1 MWAEL
6 KSHERMA
13 EPARLC
19 VTNQKGGVGKTTVAI
34 NLAGA
39 LNDRGRDVLFV
50 DLDPQGNATEGL
62 GLLEAYDA
70 EPPTLL
76 DALVDPEGVPREEI
90 VYDHEE
96 MDVVASNVDM
106 NAAAS
111 TLAAED
117 DAELRLDRLLTSL
130 ESNVDGDYDFV
141 VVDCPPH
148 LGAVTD
154 NGLVAAQNLVIPALA
169 EPTSKRSLE
178 LLFDYVGALE
188 MDHDVEI
195 EPQALVA
202 NRIENTNAADE
213 MLEWFEDALPETPL
227 YRVRKRVAFQRAFSA
242 GSSIFAV
249 EEENDMREVFASMA
263 ETLDERLTGTRLE
276 VSA

>member
-1 MWAEL
+1 
-6 KSHERMA
+6 MA

-76 DALVDPEGVPREEI
+76 DALVDPDDVPREEI
-90 VYDHEE
+90 VYEHEE

-111 TLAAED
+111 TLAAEA
-117 DAELRLDRLLTSL
+117 DAELRLDRLLTRL
-130 ESNVDGDYDFV
+130 ESESKSGTHDYDFV

-154 NGLVAAQNLVIPALA
+154 NGLVAAQNLIIPALA

-188 MDHDVEI
+188 MDHDVDI
-195 EPQALVA
+195 EPRALVA

-213 MLEWFEDALPETPL
+213 MLEWFEDALPETPI
-227 YRVRKRVAFQRAFSA
+227 YRVRKRVAFQRAFAA
-242 GSSIFAV
+242 GNSIFAV
-249 EEENDMREVFASMA
+249 EEENDMRDVFASMA
-263 ETLDERLTGTRLE
+263 ATLDERLTKRE

>member
-6 KSHERMA
+6 KRPRRMA

-39 LNDRGRDVLFV
+39 FNDRGKDVLFV
-50 DLDPQGNATEGL
+50 DIDPQGNATEGL

-76 DALVDPEGVPREEI
+76 DALVDPENVSKEEI
-90 VYDHEE
+90 VYEHPE
-96 MDVVASNVDM
+96 MDVVASNVDL
-106 NAAAS
+106 NAASS
-111 TLAAED
+111 TLPSEENAEM
-117 DAELRLDRLLTSL
+117 RLDRLLTQL
-130 ESNVDGDYDFV
+130 EDEYDVV

-148 LGAVTD
+148 LGVITD
-154 NGLVAAQNLVIPALA
+154 NGLCAAGNLVIPALA

-178 LLFDYVGALE
+178 LLFDYMGALE
-188 MDHDVEI
+188 MDHDVTI
-195 EPQALVA
+195 EPRALVA
-202 NRIENTNAADE
+202 NRIENTNAAAE
-213 MLEWFEDALPETPL
+213 MLAWFDDALPETPI
-227 YRVRKRVAFQRAFSA
+227 YRVRKRVAFQRAFTDGHSVFEA
-242 GSSIFAV
+242 
-249 EEENDMREVFASMA
+249 EEEIDMSEVFASMA
-263 ETLDERLTGTRLE
+263 AKLDEQLLTEE

>member
-1 MWAEL
+1 
-6 KSHERMA
+6 MA
-13 EPARLC
+13 ESARLC

-39 LNDRGRDVLFV
+39 FSERGLDVLFV

-76 DALVDPEGVPREEI
+76 DALVDPEGIDHDEI
-90 VYDHEE
+90 VYEHPE
-96 MDVVASNVDM
+96 MDVVASNIDM

-111 TLAAED
+111 TLAQED
-117 DAELRLDRLLTSL
+117 DAEMRLARLLTEL
-130 ESNVDGDYDFV
+130 EDEYDFV

-148 LGAVTD
+148 LGIVTD
-154 NGLVAAQNLVIPALA
+154 NGLCATQNLVIPALA

-178 LLFDYVGALE
+178 LLFDYIGALE

-195 EPQALVA
+195 IPRALVA
-202 NRIENTNAADE
+202 NRIENTKEADE
-213 MLEWFEDALPETPL
+213 MLEWFDEALPETPI
-227 YRVRKRVAFQRAFSA
+227 YRIRKRVAFQRAFTA
-242 GSSIFAV
+242 GNSVFAT
-249 EEENDMREVFASMA
+249 EEENDMRDVFASMA
-263 ETLDERLTGTRLE
+263 DQLEEELVSAE